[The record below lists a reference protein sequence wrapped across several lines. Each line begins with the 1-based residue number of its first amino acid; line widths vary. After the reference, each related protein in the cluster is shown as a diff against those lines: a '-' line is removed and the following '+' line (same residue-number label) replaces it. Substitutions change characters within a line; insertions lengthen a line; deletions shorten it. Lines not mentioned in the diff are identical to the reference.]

1 MRLCLAA
8 CDPACDHPPAPHVP
22 LHASPSAP
30 SAGESTSTQP
40 STLAQLAQIQR
51 QMQQMVR
58 AHAHVLTRLHEIET
72 EHEIDER
79 LLRSHEIGESAALRA
94 RCVHSDPRGE
104 GRHSRHRHDGA
115 RHGRDRVQFQYTN
128 KQRQE
133 PHQFASQTR
142 NPAGPVVE
150 LKLVTTQTYDHHC
163 SSTPR
168 QGSSSYR
175 TTSLFLFVCL
185 LPRTWPKWRAVCQL
199 DLCRASLRGPVGQS

>member
-79 LLRSHEIGESAALRA
+79 LLRSHEIGERRQRRSAGGYALDAYTPIRA
-94 RCVHSDPRGE
+94 AKGDTVATDTTALDAAETESNFNTPT
-104 GRHSRHRHDGA
+104 SSA
-115 RHGRDRVQFQYTN
+115 RS
-128 KQRQE
+128 
-133 PHQFASQTR
+133 P
-142 NPAGPVVE
+142 
-150 LKLVTTQTYDHHC
+150 
-163 SSTPR
+163 
-168 QGSSSYR
+168 
-175 TTSLFLFVCL
+175 TSLQAK
-185 LPRTWPKWRAVCQL
+185 RAIRRAVCWARIG
-199 DLCRASLRGPVGQS
+199 DDTTNA